1 MCCKCSHRK
10 RTNGSTFLD
19 TCRGEVFCFCNKSGG
34 WFVNYGINRNNSP
47 YEKNNPHTDCYT
59 YLFWCRLYC
68 FLFSVGVHTQLVS
81 CIGKTFLYTPDIA
94 FPIAWSFIYLCMGI
108 SIGLIWHIWTIRR
121 QMIIRLFGFQLLF
134 NFTWSIFFFLFS
146 ESVARFCKYS
156 GAGCACYLLYDRK
169 LSGEEIFGI
178 SFCSLSF
185 VVASCHLS

>member
-1 MCCKCSHRK
+1 MK
-10 RTNGSTFLD
+10 RIIPILIAILI
-19 TCRGEVFCFCNKSGG
+19 C
-34 WFVNYGINRNNSP
+34 
-47 YEKNNPHTDCYT
+47 
-59 YLFWCRLYC
+59 
-68 FLFSVGVHTQLVS
+68 FSVGCTASYFQSESILNWYPALEKPS
-81 CIGKTFLYTPDIA
+81 CTPPDIA

-121 QMIIRLFGFQLLF
+121 QIL
-134 NFTWSIFFFLFS
+134 LFS

>member
-1 MCCKCSHRK
+1 MGAR
-10 RTNGSTFLD
+10 FLD

-68 FLFSVGVHTQLVS
+68 FLFSVGLHTQLVS
-81 CIGKTFLYTPDIA
+81 CIGKPSCTPPDIA

-134 NFTWSIFFFLFS
+134 NFTWSIFFFYFRSPLLGFANILVLDVLVIYYMIESYPVRKSSAYLF
-146 ESVARFCKYS
+146 VP
-156 GAGCACYLLYDRK
+156 YLLWLLLATY
-169 LSGEEIFGI
+169 LNGYI
-178 SFCSLSF
+178 LMYN
-185 VVASCHLS
+185 

>member
-1 MCCKCSHRK
+1 MK
-10 RTNGSTFLD
+10 RIIPILIAILI
-19 TCRGEVFCFCNKSGG
+19 C
-34 WFVNYGINRNNSP
+34 
-47 YEKNNPHTDCYT
+47 
-59 YLFWCRLYC
+59 
-68 FLFSVGVHTQLVS
+68 FSVGCTASYFQSESILNWYPALEKPS
-81 CIGKTFLYTPDIA
+81 CTPPDIA

-134 NFTWSIFFFLFS
+134 NFTWSIFFFYFRSPLLGF
-146 ESVARFCKYS
+146 ANIP

-169 LSGEEIFGI
+169 LFGEEIFGI